1 MSIDHLGHLGH
12 PTTRPATAP
21 SAGAA
26 HGRWRCREAAAR
38 LIAFACDAH
47 ARYQCALFRI
57 GLSGLVLAYL
67 LREWPH
73 RRVLYGDRSPWALDL
88 AARLVAENHAFTVLT
103 WSAGRWWFECVYHG
117 AILVAALLML
127 GWRTRATSVLF
138 LIAVLSLQN
147 RNPLIGDGGDN
158 VIGVMAIYLAFTQCG
173 TVWSLDARRARR
185 NRRAGRVDRAG
196 FVMWQILGVALLW
209 VSDGFQGTAW
219 AAVLWA
225 GWVCQGLWY
234 AARRW
239 SRGAWS
245 RELLDAAATM
255 LHNCAMLVI
264 AAQICLI
271 YATAGWY
278 KVQGTRWQDG
288 SGLHYALH
296 LDYFSPWP
304 GLGSLLASHMLLIV
318 LLSYGTVVMQVAFP
332 FLLGYRR
339 LKTAL
344 LAVMILEH
352 AGIAVL
358 LGLPFLSAAMVVCD
372 AVFLPTALLRPSR
385 RSGSRPKR

>member
-1 MSIDHLGHLGH
+1 MSIDHRTH
-12 PTTRPATAP
+12 PPTRPVAVP
-21 SAGAA
+21 SADPGSGE
-26 HGRWRCREAAAR
+26 GRWRAATAR
-38 LIAFACDAH
+38 AIAFACASH

-57 GLSGLVLAYL
+57 GLAGLVLAFL

-73 RRVLYGDRSPWALDL
+73 RRVLYGDRSPWALDM
-88 AARLVAENHAFTVLT
+88 AARLLTENHSFTVLT
-103 WSAGRWWFECVYHG
+103 WSPGRWWFEAVYHG

-158 VIGVMAIYLAFTQCG
+158 VIGVMAIYLAFTRCG
-173 TVWSLDARRARR
+173 AVWSLDARRDRR
-185 NRRAGRVDRAG
+185 NRRNGRVDRAG

-219 AAVLWA
+219 AAVLWTFW
-225 GWVCQGLWY
+225 GCQGLWY

-245 RELLDAAATM
+245 RELLDAMTTM

-264 AAQICLI
+264 AAQVCLI

-318 LLSYGTVVMQVAFP
+318 LLGYGTVVMQVAFP
-332 FLLGYRR
+332 FVLGYRR
-339 LKTAL
+339 LKITL

-372 AVFLPTALLRPSR
+372 AVFLPTALLKPSR
-385 RSGSRPKR
+385 SSGSRPRR

>member
-1 MSIDHLGHLGH
+1 
-12 PTTRPATAP
+12 
-21 SAGAA
+21 
-26 HGRWRCREAAAR
+26 REAAAR

-173 TVWSLDARRARR
+173 TGWSLDARRARR
-185 NRRAGRVDRAG
+185 DRRAGRVDRA
-196 FVMWQILGVALLW
+196 
-209 VSDGFQGTAW
+209 
-219 AAVLWA
+219 
-225 GWVCQGLWY
+225 
-234 AARRW
+234 
-239 SRGAWS
+239 
-245 RELLDAAATM
+245 
-255 LHNCAMLVI
+255 
-264 AAQICLI
+264 
-271 YATAGWY
+271 
-278 KVQGTRWQDG
+278 
-288 SGLHYALH
+288 
-296 LDYFSPWP
+296 
-304 GLGSLLASHMLLIV
+304 
-318 LLSYGTVVMQVAFP
+318 
-332 FLLGYRR
+332 
-339 LKTAL
+339 
-344 LAVMILEH
+344 
-352 AGIAVL
+352 
-358 LGLPFLSAAMVVCD
+358 
-372 AVFLPTALLRPSR
+372 
-385 RSGSRPKR
+385 